1 MKKIYLLLIFC
12 FCINMAFSQTW
23 RRVSNW
29 GNDYNAIHWVNE
41 EVGFI
46 AGKNI
51 ILKSIDGGLSWVEQ
65 EPPLRTS
72 MRGVT
77 FFNLN
82 IGMMVGDEGQ
92 VFRTSDG
99 GENWT
104 TSQLP
109 SQETFT
115 NIHYFD
121 ENEIL
126 VSGEKGK
133 MYRSTSGGD
142 SWNPVSIPT
151 GADLNSLH
159 FVDNSIGFSSTSTSE
174 VLKTTNGGQ
183 TWQVIP
189 TGFDSNLKDIYFVND
204 TLGYTAGTAGTIL
217 KSIDGG
223 LNWTFINSGVDTDYT
238 KIAFSRVNPNIG
250 LFAGNDGYLMRT
262 TNAGLTL
269 AAVNSRTPQ
278 TINDLKFRFN
288 TNAVFA
294 VSNSGTLT
302 SSTNSGGGWAIR
314 LSGNRNDYNATHFKS
329 ENHGYI
335 VGENGLILST
345 NNGGNNLANRSR
357 PISISILSL
366 YFTTNTLGYVG
377 GQNGIILKTT
387 NSGGGWTAL
396 NAGTNRDIFGLY
408 FFNNNLGYAVGS
420 RGFITKTENG
430 GVNWVTVDPG
440 NKNLKYNDIK
450 FFNNE
455 VGLII
460 GENGFLSKTVDND
473 NWEEINFPANEYLT
487 SIEILDENTA
497 IITGRN
503 GGLWKTSDQG
513 DSWTI
518 IPTPYTVHFNDA
530 HFLDEQVGFIAGDN
544 GHIIKTADGGKSW
557 EKIHTGTYQNFTGI
571 SFGDLST
578 GFAVGEAGTF
588 YKYSCLVPESP
599 VVIFGE
605 SNICVSQQAY
615 SIQGTTEPGVTYEW
629 RVDGGTILEGQGGTR
644 IVVRWDNP
652 GRHAVMVRGQNN
664 CGNSATRAMEVA
676 VSSEPG
682 QVNEIIGSGSVC
694 INTFETY
701 ELDSLVGT
709 EYFWETN
716 GGIIREG
723 QGTGRIS
730 VEWTNL
736 NEYSLKVSP
745 INPCGAGSSVS
756 KSIKINREPDMPDE
770 IRGAAMTGLGMEEEY
785 EVDAIADM
793 SYQWQVE
800 GPGQIQSG
808 QGTSKIKVKW
818 LEEGDFTISVIPTN
832 SCGTGEARQKA
843 IRVDFITSVERATD
857 QDWKLF
863 PNPSTGNVQIDFN
876 GISDVR
882 KIEVINST
890 GQKVR
895 EIYLSSPQQHLQL
908 QNLPKGLFSVRLIG
922 RTQEFNKKLVVN

>member
-1 MKKIYLLLIFC
+1 MKKLYLLLVFC
-12 FCINMAFSQTW
+12 FCINLAFSQTW
-23 RRVSNW
+23 RRVSHW

-72 MRGVT
+72 MLGVS
-77 FFNLN
+77 FFNSN
-82 IGMMVGDEGQ
+82 IGMMVGLEGKI
-92 VFRTSDG
+92 FRTTDG
-99 GENWT
+99 GDNWT
-104 TSQLP
+104 LSDLP

-115 NIHYFD
+115 NLHYFS
-121 ENEIL
+121 ENEVL
-126 VSGEKGK
+126 VAGK
-133 MYRSTSGGD
+133 NGRMFHSPDGGN
-142 SWNPVSIPT
+142 SWNQVSVAT
-151 GADLNSLH
+151 NADLNSLH
-159 FVDNSIGFSSTSTSE
+159 FVDNSLGYSSTSNAE
-174 VLKTTNGGQ
+174 VLKTTDGGQ
-183 TWQVIP
+183 NWKVIN

-204 TLGYTAGTAGTIL
+204 TLGYTAGTSATIL

-223 LNWTFINSGVDTDYT
+223 ENWTFINSGVDTDYT
-238 KIAFSRVNPNIG
+238 MVAFSRVNPNIG

-288 TNAVFA
+288 TNTVFA

-335 VGENGLILST
+335 VGENGLVLST
-345 NNGGNNLANRSR
+345 NNGGTSLANRSR
-357 PISISILSL
+357 PISVSFLSL
-366 YFTTNTLGYVG
+366 YFTTNTLGYIG

-408 FFNNNLGYAVGS
+408 FFNNNEGYAIGS
-420 RGFITKTENG
+420 RGFISKTENG
-430 GVNWVTVDPG
+430 GVNWTTIDPG
-440 NKNLKYNDIK
+440 NKDIKYNDIK
-450 FFNNE
+450 FFNDK

-460 GENGFLSKTVDND
+460 GENGFLSKTVN
-473 NWEEINFPANEYLT
+473 NEKWEQISFPAIEYLT
-487 SIEILDENTA
+487 SIEILDENAA
-497 IITGRN
+497 IITGHN

-513 DSWTI
+513 DTWSKI
-518 IPTPYTVHFNDA
+518 STPYSIHFNDA
-530 HFLDEQVGFIAGDN
+530 SFLDEQVGFIAGDK
-544 GHIIKTADGGKSW
+544 GHIIKTADGGQNW

-578 GFAVGEAGTF
+578 GYAVGEAGTF

-605 SNICVSQQAY
+605 NNICVSQQAY
-615 SIQGTTEPGVTYEW
+615 SIQGTSEPGVTYEW

-644 IVVRWDNP
+644 IVVRWDSP

-664 CGNSATRAMEVA
+664 CGNSATRAMEIA

-682 QVNEIIGSGSVC
+682 QVSEIIGNGSVC
-694 INTFETY
+694 INSFETY
-701 ELDSLVGT
+701 EVDSLIGT
-709 EYFWETN
+709 EYYWETN

-723 QGTGRIS
+723 QGTGKIT

-736 NEYSLKVSP
+736 NDYNLKVSP
-745 INPCGAGSSVS
+745 VNPCGAGSTVS
-756 KSIKINREPDMPDE
+756 KAIKINREPDMPSE
-770 IRGAAMTGLGMEEEY
+770 IKGAAMTGLGMEEEY
-785 EVDAIADM
+785 EIAAIADM
-793 SYQWQVE
+793 SYQWQVD
-800 GPGQIQSG
+800 GPGQILSG
-808 QGTSKIKVKW
+808 QGTPKIKVKW
-818 LEEGDFTISVIPTN
+818 SEEGDFTLSVIPTN
-832 SCGTGEARQKA
+832 SCGTGEAREKSVN
-843 IRVDFITSVERATD
+843 VDFITSTERTPD
-857 QDWKLF
+857 LHWKMY
-863 PNPSTGNVQIDFN
+863 PNPSNGSVNLDLN
-876 GISDVR
+876 GISDPR
-882 KIEVINST
+882 KIEVISST
-890 GQKVR
+890 GKIVR
-895 EIYLSSPQQHLQL
+895 EIYLTSPQQLIEL
-908 QNLPKGLFSVRLIG
+908 QNLPKGLFTIRVIG
-922 RTQEFNKKLVVN
+922 RTQDYIKKLVVN